1 MANWILGLTG
11 GIGAGK
17 TTVSDYLNQ
26 KGICVVDA
34 DVVARE
40 VVEPGSQGLE
50 AIVAHFGKQLLTGE
64 GQLDRQALR
73 AIIFADEDEKNWLN
87 SLLHPMIR
95 TQLLAQ
101 LAQADSDYV
110 ILSAPLLFENTLDK
124 YCDKT
129 LLVDVPVEVQ
139 IARTC
144 ARDNAHQQQV
154 EQIIAAQMSRADKR
168 AKADFILDNNQPLE
182 AMQAQLAALHKS
194 FLQLAEA
201 NHAC

>member
-168 AKADFILDNNQPLE
+168 TKADFILDNNQPLE
-182 AMQAQLAALHKS
+182 AMQAQLAALHNT

-201 NHAC
+201 NHA

>member
-17 TTVSDYLNQ
+17 TTVSDHLN
-26 KGICVVDA
+26 KLGICVVDA

-40 VVEPGSQGLE
+40 VVEPGSNGLN
-50 AIVAHFGKQLLTGE
+50 AIVAYFGKQILTDDGT
-64 GQLDRQALR
+64 LDRQALR
-73 AIIFADEDEKNWLN
+73 GIIFADKDKKHWLN
-87 SLLHPMIR
+87 NLLHPLIR
-95 TQLLAQ
+95 TRLLAQ
-101 LAQADSDYV
+101 LAHADSHYV
-110 ILSAPLLFENTLDK
+110 ILSAPLLFENGLDK

-139 IARTC
+139 VARTC

-168 AKADFILDNNQPLE
+168 AKADFILNNNQPLD
-182 AMQAQLAALHKS
+182 AMQAQLATLHQT

-201 NHAC
+201 HHA

>member
-17 TTVSDYLNQ
+17 TTVSDYLN
-26 KGICVVDA
+26 KSGICVVDA

-40 VVEPGSQGLE
+40 VVEPGSEGLD
-50 AIVAHFGKQLLTGE
+50 AIVAHFGAQLLTDE
-64 GQLDRQALR
+64 GTLDRTMLR
-73 AIIFADEDEKNWLN
+73 GIIFADENEKSWLN
-87 SLLHPMIR
+87 ALLHPLIR
-95 TQLLAQ
+95 AQLLAQ

-110 ILSAPLLFENTLDK
+110 ILSAPLLFENRLEQ

-139 IARTC
+139 LTRTC
-144 ARDNAHQQQV
+144 VRDNAHQQQV
-154 EQIIAAQMSRADKR
+154 ERIIEAQMSRTDKR

-182 AMQAQLAALHKS
+182 AMHTELAALHQA
-194 FLQLAEA
+194 FLLQAEEKRA
-201 NHAC
+201 

>member
-17 TTVSDYLNQ
+17 TTVSDYLSQ
-26 KGICVVDA
+26 QGICVVDA

-50 AIVAHFGKQLLTGE
+50 AIVSHFGKHILTEE
-64 GQLDRQALR
+64 GTLDRQALR
-73 AIIFADEDEKNWLN
+73 AIIFTDEDEKNWLN
-87 SLLHPMIR
+87 NLLHPMIR
-95 TQLLAQ
+95 AQLLAQ
-101 LAQADSDYV
+101 LAHADSDYV

-144 ARDNAHQQQV
+144 ARDNAHRQQI

-182 AMQAQLAALHKS
+182 AMQAQLTALHKS

-201 NHAC
+201 NHA

>member
-17 TTVSDYLNQ
+17 TTVSDYLN
-26 KGICVVDA
+26 KSGICVVDA

-40 VVEPGSQGLE
+40 VVEPGSEGLN
-50 AIVAHFGKQLLTGE
+50 AIVAHFGAQILTDE
-64 GQLDRQALR
+64 GTLDRTTLR
-73 AIIFADEDEKNWLN
+73 GIIFADENEKSWLN
-87 SLLHPMIR
+87 ALLHPLIR
-95 TQLLAQ
+95 AQLLAQ

-110 ILSAPLLFENTLDK
+110 ILSAPLLFENGLEQ

-139 IARTC
+139 LTRTC
-144 ARDNAHQQQV
+144 VRDNAHQQQV
-154 EQIIAAQMSRADKR
+154 ERIIEAQMSRTDKR

-182 AMQAQLAALHKS
+182 AMHTELAALHQA
-194 FLQLAEA
+194 FLQQAEKKRA
-201 NHAC
+201 

>member
-17 TTVSDYLNQ
+17 TTVSDYLSQ

-50 AIVAHFGKQLLTGE
+50 AIVAHFGKHILTEE
-64 GQLDRQALR
+64 GMLDRQALR

-101 LAQADSDYV
+101 LAHADSDYV

-182 AMQAQLAALHKS
+182 AMQAQLTALHKS

-201 NHAC
+201 NHA